1 MNIGENIKKARA
13 QAKLTQGQLAEMVQV
28 NQKDI
33 SRRENGDRTPNI
45 FFIKKICE
53 ATGVSADTILE
64 INISNA

>member
-33 SRRENGDRTPNI
+33 SRWENGDRTPNI